1 MRAAWYCKGA
11 TWGRS
16 WRSVVLVAV
25 LCGLLGAVSLA
36 ALAGARRTESAYGRY
51 LHAINAS
58 DVEVNVP
65 SPDRSLDAR
74 VAALP
79 GVRSSAA
86 WLGLD
91 ANPVVHG
98 KVNPSFQ
105 TDGLAGSVDGEY
117 FTHDTMTVLAGHLPP
132 LSSTNE
138 VALTQSVARLF
149 GVGVG
154 DRVTYQFENSLSPT
168 NTPTGEVSYRVA
180 AIIELPPLLVD
191 QFDQVAQSVLPPAAT
206 MAVLRL
212 PGVVAFSWVGVR
224 VVGGSA
230 GVHAFQETVARFGA
244 RVGNGYTFAV
254 RRLDTVHEQVQ
265 EAIRPQAVAVAVLGA
280 LAALALLVLVGQ
292 ALAQQLDN
300 AARQAG
306 TLRAV
311 GLTRWENAVACGA
324 GGVLAVVAGL
334 LLAIVG
340 AVLLSPLAPIGPVR
354 QIDPAR
360 GFQLDATVLL
370 GGGLVLAV
378 LLLGLL
384 AWLSWRAVGV
394 EGRVRFRPT
403 SFLARTAPQLGLPVT
418 AQLGAGYA
426 LAPPPGTGRTAVRA
440 NLIGSVVAVGA
451 VVTAVVF
458 AASLNGLVTHPERYG
473 WNWNVLLQNEGGY
486 GSFLPQDVNATTL
499 GNGEGSLDQL
509 MARTPGIRGW
519 STFGFTQLAV
529 DGQQIP
535 VLGVATHGGDVEP
548 PTADGQ
554 SLTGTRALQIAANPR
569 LDPDQIEIGELTLK
583 QLDKSIGDTVRVGSG
598 PTARTLK
605 VVGTVTLPSLGVTL
619 SDHVSLGNGAMLP
632 ESTLLSIL
640 DLGSFNT
647 APAEAFSAIPS
658 TVAIDL
664 DPDTRPQAVVNRI
677 LAADPGGVPGA
688 VYQVPRVLGAAIVN
702 AGQMGS
708 QPVALAIA
716 LATAVL
722 LSLMSTVLA
731 AARRRRRELALLKAL
746 GLTRGQMRTVVTVQ
760 TLVLLLIALIIGIP
774 LGIAAGHLLWTNFAA
789 SLGVIPVTVVPVE
802 AVALGL
808 LALPAV
814 GTMLG
819 SVPASVA
826 AATPTTL
833 VLRAE

>member
-1 MRAAWYCKGA
+1 M
-11 TWGRS
+11 S
-16 WRSVVLVAV
+16 
-25 LCGLLGAVSLA
+25 
-36 ALAGARRTESAYGRY
+36 
-51 LHAINAS
+51 
-58 DVEVNVP
+58 
-65 SPDRSLDAR
+65 
-74 VAALP
+74 
-79 GVRSSAA
+79 
-86 WLGLD
+86 
-91 ANPVVHG
+91 
-98 KVNPSFQ
+98 
-105 TDGLAGSVDGEY
+105 
-117 FTHDTMTVLAGHLPP
+117 
-132 LSSTNE
+132 
-138 VALTQSVARLF
+138 
-149 GVGVG
+149 
-154 DRVTYQFENSLSPT
+154 
-168 NTPTGEVSYRVA
+168 
-180 AIIELPPLLVD
+180 
-191 QFDQVAQSVLPPAAT
+191 
-206 MAVLRL
+206 
-212 PGVVAFSWVGVR
+212 
-224 VVGGSA
+224 
-230 GVHAFQETVARFGA
+230 
-244 RVGNGYTFAV
+244 
-254 RRLDTVHEQVQ
+254 
-265 EAIRPQAVAVAVLGA
+265 
-280 LAALALLVLVGQ
+280 Q

-306 TLRAV
+306 GLRAI

-324 GGVLAVVAGL
+324 GGALAVVAGL

-340 AVLLSPLAPIGPVR
+340 AVLLSPLAPVGPVR

-378 LLLGLL
+378 LLLGVL

-394 EGRVRFRPT
+394 EGRVRFRRT

-426 LAPPPGTGRTAVRA
+426 LAAPPGTGRTAVRT

-499 GNGEGSLDQL
+499 GNGEGTLDHL
-509 MARTPGIRGW
+509 MAHTPGIRGW

-548 PTADGQ
+548 PTVDGQ
-554 SLTGTRALQIAANPR
+554 SLTGTRALPIAANPR
-569 LDPDQIEIGELTLK
+569 LDPGQIEIGELTLQ
-583 QLDKSIGDTVRVGSG
+583 QLGKSIGDTVRVGTG
-598 PTARTLK
+598 PTARMLK

-619 SDHVSLGNGAMLP
+619 SDHVSLGHGAMLP

-664 DPDTRPQAVVNRI
+664 DPGTRPQAVVNRI
-677 LAADPGGVPGA
+677 LAADPGGVPGG

-716 LATAVL
+716 LAAGVL
-722 LSLMSTVLA
+722 LSLMATVLA

-746 GLTRGQMRTVVTVQ
+746 GLTRGQMRSIVTVQ

-789 SLGVIPVTVVPVE
+789 SLGVIPVIVVPVE

-808 LALPAV
+808 LALLVV
-814 GTMLG
+814 GTVLG

>member
-1 MRAAWYCKGA
+1 M
-11 TWGRS
+11 
-16 WRSVVLVAV
+16 
-25 LCGLLGAVSLA
+25 
-36 ALAGARRTESAYGRY
+36 
-51 LHAINAS
+51 
-58 DVEVNVP
+58 
-65 SPDRSLDAR
+65 
-74 VAALP
+74 LP

-91 ANPVVHG
+91 ANPVIHG

-105 TDGLAGSVDGEY
+105 TDGVAGSVDGEY

-132 LSSTNE
+132 LGSTDE
-138 VALTQSVARLF
+138 VALTPSVARLF

-168 NTPTGEVSYRVA
+168 NTPTGELSYRVA

-191 QFDQVAQSVLPPAAT
+191 QFDQVAQSVLPPGATAA
-206 MAVLRL
+206 ALRL
-212 PGVVAFSWVGVR
+212 PGAVAFSWVGVR

-230 GVHAFQETVARFGA
+230 GIPVFQETVARFGA
-244 RVGNGYTFAV
+244 RVGNGYTFGV
-254 RRLDTVHEQVQ
+254 RRLDTVHQQVQ

-306 TLRAV
+306 ALRAI

-324 GGVLAVVAGL
+324 GSALAVVAGL

-340 AVLLSPLAPIGPVR
+340 AVLLSPLAPVGPVR

-378 LLLGLL
+378 LLLGVL

-394 EGRVRFRPT
+394 EGRVRFRRP
-403 SFLARTAPQLGLPVT
+403 SFLTRTAPQLGLPVT

-426 LAPPPGTGRTAVRA
+426 LAAPPGTGRTAVRT

-451 VVTAVVF
+451 VVTVVVF
-458 AASLNGLVTHPERYG
+458 AACLNGLVTHPERYG

-499 GNGEGSLDQL
+499 GNGEGTLDQL
-509 MARTPGIRGW
+509 MAHTPGIRGW
-519 STFGFTQLAV
+519 STFGFTQLSV

-548 PTADGQ
+548 PTVDGQ
-554 SLTGTRALQIAANPR
+554 SLTGTRALPIGANPR
-569 LDPDQIEIGELTLK
+569 LDPGQIEIGELTLQ
-583 QLDKSIGDTVRVGSG
+583 QLGKSIGDTVRVGTG
-598 PTARTLK
+598 PTARALK
-605 VVGTVTLPSLGVTL
+605 VVGTVTLPSLGVIL
-619 SDHVSLGNGAMLP
+619 SDHVSLGHGAMLP

-640 DLGSFNT
+640 DLGSFNV

-664 DPDTRPQAVVNRI
+664 DPGTRPQAVVNRI
-677 LAADPGGVPGA
+677 LAADPAGVPGG
-688 VYQVPRVLGAAIVN
+688 VYQVQRVLGAAIVN
-702 AGQMGS
+702 AGQMGP

-716 LATAVL
+716 LAAGVM
-722 LSLMSTVLA
+722 LSLMATVLA
-731 AARRRRRELALLKAL
+731 ADARRRRSSCSSRPWGSLAARCAASSRCRRLSSSSSCSSSESHSGSRPVTCSGPISPCRSVWSQSSWCRSRPSRAACSPCWRSGRCSARCPHRSRRPLRPRSYFGPSDGSSGPKASGRSWPHYDRRSGHCSPEPRRQAHCHHRL
-746 GLTRGQMRTVVTVQ
+746 IPPGLIWVTHVVEKSNLMRSWYGPH
-760 TLVLLLIALIIGIP
+760 LLL
-774 LGIAAGHLLWTNFAA
+774 
-789 SLGVIPVTVVPVE
+789 
-802 AVALGL
+802 
-808 LALPAV
+808 
-814 GTMLG
+814 M
-819 SVPASVA
+819 
-826 AATPTTL
+826 
-833 VLRAE
+833 